1 MKNRTIKHIPNF
13 ITALNIM
20 LGLWVL
26 FINISQANEN
36 YRFTSCVLILIAVFL
51 DSIDGKLARALKVE
65 SDMGK
70 QLDSFADF
78 VSFGIAPM
86 AILLTHE
93 NFRKIGIVIY
103 ISVAF
108 YAICGAY
115 RLARYNIGE
124 YHNYF
129 EGLPI
134 TASGFVMILLNII
147 LHLTN
152 LAKNDITVII
162 TNVLIIILSIMMI
175 SRVRIYRFGFR
186 KAN

>member
-1 MKNRTIKHIPNF
+1 MKNRIIKHIPNF
-13 ITALNIM
+13 ITALNMM
-20 LGLWVL
+20 LGLTVL
-26 FINISQANEN
+26 FINISQVGESH
-36 YRFTSCVLILIAVFL
+36 RFVSCVLILIAVFL
-51 DSIDGKLARALKVE
+51 DSIDGKLARMLKAE

-93 NFRKIGIVIY
+93 NFRKIGTVIY

-124 YHNYF
+124 YHDYF

-147 LHLTN
+147 LHFTN
-152 LAKNDITVII
+152 LARNDIAVII
-162 TNVLIIILSIMMI
+162 TNILIVILGIMMV
-175 SRVRIYRFGFR
+175 SRFRVYRLGMR
-186 KAN
+186 KAD